1 MQALQRPQEDAL
13 RFGAHLF
20 SDIGIVLSVRVFLL
34 GGEDDLSAEKTNAA
48 VIERLQD
55 TVTQADEAYIQIT
68 LIALL
73 SLFLQIH
80 RQLRCDN
87 RLDVVGLGESF
98 QFHIIVQHHKLM
110 FQICTSKGTCLH
122 LCDTACVHVA
132 AKQRTKDDTD
142 AAFPLAALTDQ
153 QEHLLSLG
161 GGDKA
166 ISHNLLQGQNVLR
179 L

>member
-1 MQALQRPQEDAL
+1 MPS

-34 GGEDDLSAEKTNAA
+34 GGEDDLSAEKKNQ
-48 VIERLQD
+48 RCGHRDCRD

-98 QFHIIVQHHKLM
+98 QFHIIVQHHKFM

-132 AKQRTKDDTD
+132 AKQRTRTIPMRL
-142 AAFPLAALTDQ
+142 FPSPPLP
-153 QEHLLSLG
+153 
-161 GGDKA
+161 
-166 ISHNLLQGQNVLR
+166 ISRSIFCPLVEG
-179 L
+179 